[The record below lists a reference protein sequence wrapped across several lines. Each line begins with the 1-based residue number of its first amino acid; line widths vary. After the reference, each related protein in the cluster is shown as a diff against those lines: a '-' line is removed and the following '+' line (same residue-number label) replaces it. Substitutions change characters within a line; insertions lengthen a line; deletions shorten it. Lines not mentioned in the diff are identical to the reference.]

1 MTRNEEQAALAK
13 GVWCDSYN
21 FYLKYHGRP
30 ADPGFWEEA
39 TADFGKI
46 MKKYGGATV
55 CGRLMLAAFS
65 LLEEE
70 TRRMTKEDVRPGLLH
85 LPEGDQW
92 GCRVDQDPE
101 RDGIVYA

>member
-1 MTRNEEQAALAK
+1 MTRNEEQAVLAK

-46 MKKYGGATV
+46 MKKY
-55 CGRLMLAAFS
+55 
-65 LLEEE
+65 
-70 TRRMTKEDVRPGLLH
+70 
-85 LPEGDQW
+85 LPESNQW
-92 GCRVDQDPE
+92 RCRVDQDKE
-101 RDGIVYA
+101 RDGVVHA

>member
-1 MTRNEEQAALAK
+1 MTRNEEQAVLAK

-46 MKKYGGATV
+46 MKKY
-55 CGRLMLAAFS
+55 F
-65 LLEEE
+65 
-70 TRRMTKEDVRPGLLH
+70 
-85 LPEGDQW
+85 
-92 GCRVDQDPE
+92 
-101 RDGIVYA
+101 